1 MCFQT
6 SAVLIALFTV
16 WRFLTSLLDFTHY
29 SRGKWYL
36 LSFSHEIDFF
46 VEEDCIKELVCVNDV
61 LSDSISFLQT
71 SYSPGSAP
79 LPHSSKLVH
88 LLDSKS
94 SSFSKI
100 LLIV

>member
-16 WRFLTSLLDFTHY
+16 WCFLTSLLDFTHY

-36 LSFSHEIDFF
+36 LTFSHGIDFF
-46 VEEDCIKELVCVNDV
+46 VEKDCVKELVCVNDV

-71 SYSPGSAP
+71 NYSPGSAP
-79 LPHSSKLVH
+79 LPHSSKPVH

-94 SSFSKI
+94 SLSKI